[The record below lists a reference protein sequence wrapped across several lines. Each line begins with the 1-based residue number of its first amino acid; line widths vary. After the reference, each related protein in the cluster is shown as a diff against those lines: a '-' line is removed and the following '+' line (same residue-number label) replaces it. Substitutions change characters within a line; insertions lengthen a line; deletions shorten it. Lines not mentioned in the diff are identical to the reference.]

1 LGTLSLF
8 RIYILKDHQL
18 EFLEEQIVK
27 GCKRFDRSAQR
38 DLYELYRSRLNVL
51 VKRYIIDSDDAKD
64 VLQESF
70 LLVFKNITQFK
81 NEGSLEGWIK
91 RIVIN
96 TSLQFLK
103 KQKKNRDNISINEY
117 DIEDNDND
125 PFENNYSIDKC
136 DEASL
141 SNGIDLVK
149 QANIQ
154 EKELL
159 EIIQSLGV
167 DFRQVFNLFYID
179 NYNHSEIAKML
190 GIEEVTSRTR
200 LARAKKK
207 VQAELYKRCVEK
219 VTV

>member
-1 LGTLSLF
+1 M
-8 RIYILKDHQL
+8 

-70 LLVFKNITQFK
+70 LLIFKNITQFK